1 MQSIT
6 IHTPFIKL
14 DQLLKYAAVAE
25 TGGDAKNLI
34 SDGCVTVNESICTM
48 RGKKIVPGDCITV
61 NCENQKITLRVEAD
75 DH

>member
-1 MQSIT
+1 MESIT
-6 IHTPFIKL
+6 IHTSFIKL
-14 DQLLKYAAVAE
+14 DQLLKYAAIAE
-25 TGGDAKNLI
+25 SGGDAKNLI

-61 NCENQKITLRVEAD
+61 HRESQTITLRVEAD